1 MATEQ
6 TLDSLNNANL
16 KTVGEQAA
24 FATGLSMQ
32 NQVSHQ
38 GAMNQIRELS
48 MGNLAKKMTE
58 LDVMESL
65 AVVKATS
72 GNDVANQISALM
84 AALAAGQSATK
95 AAQTVPPVTP

>member
-1 MATEQ
+1 MATDQ
-6 TLDSLNNANL
+6 TIDTLNNVNL

-24 FATGLSMQ
+24 FSTGLSME
-32 NQVSHQ
+32 NAVSHQ
-38 GAMNQIRELS
+38 QAMNQIRELS

-95 AAQTVPPVTP
+95 AAQTTPPVTP